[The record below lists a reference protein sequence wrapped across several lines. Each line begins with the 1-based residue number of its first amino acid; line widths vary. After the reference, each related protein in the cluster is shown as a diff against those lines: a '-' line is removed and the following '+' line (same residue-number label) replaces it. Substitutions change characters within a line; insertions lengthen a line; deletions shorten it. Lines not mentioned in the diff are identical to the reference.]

1 MLQLLILLGCCFF
14 QTVKEVEKAILGSPL
29 RLNPILE
36 GQVLKVPIPKYVFC
50 PLWVSVL
57 IYKLF
62 HFLCLGEQSVL
73 NLRLP
78 TWSLG
83 MVVVDVAVGCI
94 TCGIGHQ
101 HMFCLALV
109 LYRFNFK
116 TDKSVTE
123 KFFCRSSQAL

>member
-1 MLQLLILLGCCFF
+1 MLSVEVCFLLDVFPGPSLIFSMLQLLILLGCCFF

-73 NLRLP
+73 NVILP
-78 TWSLG
+78 TWSSG
-83 MVVVDVAVGCI
+83 MVVVDVAVECI
-94 TCGIGHQ
+94 TCGIG
-101 HMFCLALV
+101 F
-109 LYRFNFK
+109 
-116 TDKSVTE
+116 
-123 KFFCRSSQAL
+123 

>member
-1 MLQLLILLGCCFF
+1 
-14 QTVKEVEKAILGSPL
+14 VEKAILGSPL

-62 HFLCLGEQSVL
+62 RFLCLGEQSVL
-73 NLRLP
+73 NVRLP

-83 MVVVDVAVGCI
+83 MVVVDGAVECI
-94 TCGIGHQ
+94 TCGIGH
-101 HMFCLALV
+101 
-109 LYRFNFK
+109 
-116 TDKSVTE
+116 
-123 KFFCRSSQAL
+123 